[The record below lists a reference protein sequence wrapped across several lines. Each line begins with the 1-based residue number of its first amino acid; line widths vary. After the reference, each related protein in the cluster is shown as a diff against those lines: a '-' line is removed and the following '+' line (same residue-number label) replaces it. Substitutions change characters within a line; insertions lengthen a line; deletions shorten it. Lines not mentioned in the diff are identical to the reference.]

1 VRDAGRL
8 EVEDAFFN
16 TSSAV
21 FLPDVP
27 GGPLLGGTI
36 PVPFTNAPLWVELQ
50 RDQGQFATEV
60 FTKPFDPEASGGETP
75 QRVSALHVI
84 IAALR
89 FCEQNQSH
97 KLVIAGHTDRSGDDA
112 LNMRLSDARGK
123 SVLSL
128 LEGKRAD
135 FVKACSTFHAPED
148 DPIVL
153 HYAARTRGWPC
164 DPADQ
169 TKATPAEIRAFQER
183 FNTDFSAKIAVDGRV
198 GDEMHGAYFDLYD
211 ADLATEAGGK
221 TELANLRS
229 QLRFVDTAHKV
240 LPCGERFPLENP
252 GQDGFKS
259 QRNRR
264 VEMLFFAPPRLPVL
278 GGADA
283 AEKIFKR
290 KLFTFTPLD
299 RDVLALKPAR
309 AVAETAPATKAVTLT
324 VGDVQDGEEEIRT
337 SMPNAG
343 KRDPTDPYVFLTPFD
358 ELHPNEGRRPRRPNS
373 KPLRTQPQPPI
384 VVDPPLI
391 S

>member
-1 VRDAGRL
+1 MRDAGRL
-8 EVEDAFFN
+8 EIEDAFFN

-27 GGPLLGGTI
+27 GGPLPGGAI
-36 PVPFTNAPLWVELQ
+36 PVPFTNAPLWVELE
-50 RDQGQFATEV
+50 RDQGQFATDV
-60 FTKPFDPEASGGETP
+60 FSKPFDPESSGGDGP

-97 KLVIAGHTDRSGDDA
+97 KLVVAGHTDRSGDDA
-112 LNMRLSDARGK
+112 LNMRLSEARGK
-123 SVLSL
+123 SVVSL

-135 FVKACSTFHAPED
+135 FIKACSTFHATED

-164 DPADQ
+164 DPVDQ
-169 TKATPAEIRAFQER
+169 TKASPDEIRAFQER

-198 GDEMHGAYFDLYD
+198 GDETRGAYFDLYND
-211 ADLATEAGGK
+211 DLATEAGGK
-221 TELANLRS
+221 KQLADLRA
-229 QLRFVDTAHKV
+229 QLRFVDPAHKV
-240 LPCGERFPLENP
+240 LPCGERFPIENP

-264 VEMLFFAPPRLPVL
+264 VELLFFAPPRLPEL

-290 KLFTFTPLD
+290 NLFTFTPLD
-299 RDVLALKPAR
+299 RDVLALKPTKAT
-309 AVAETAPATKAVTLT
+309 ETATATKAITLT
-324 VGDVQDGEEEIRT
+324 VGDAPADDEQITT
-337 SMPNAG
+337 SMPQAG
-343 KRDPTDPYVFLTPFD
+343 KRDPNDPYLFLTPFD
-358 ELHPNEGRRPRRPNS
+358 DLHPNEGRRPRRPNS
-373 KPLRTQPQPPI
+373 KPLRTQPQPP
-384 VVDPPLI
+384 VVASPPLI